1 MPFIIENNEIILDYK
16 KDNEILNIKDIS
28 LNDQFDQEVAS
39 EDKHISLSL
48 NQKEG
53 VLEENMG

>member
-1 MPFIIENNEIILDYK
+1 MLFIIENNEIILDYK